1 MRIAIIRL
9 SSMGDILLTS
19 PIVLALHKCY
29 PEATIDYYTKDTMR
43 QVIEDHLGISRV
55 YPWNCSSDDGLEEM
69 LNQTDSLQYDHI
81 VDLQNNW
88 RSRRL
93 SRKLSGKIHRVN
105 KEGIRRRVL
114 VGLGLNILRERHVIR
129 RYYSCISDFCS
140 APLQERIELPDT
152 DSRVLTPL
160 LSPEILA
167 KGFIVWA
174 IGAKHFTKRLPVS
187 IIAKTLQAIHH
198 HVILIGDS
206 TDCQNAQS
214 ILAHLPKDHHV
225 TDLTGK
231 TSFLESVE
239 LIKQARLT
247 LANDSVM
254 MHVASG
260 TGKPLISFWGSTTPE
275 LGFTP
280 LSKKAKLIAA
290 PKKLSCQPC
299 HTAGRPSCPKKHFN
313 CMMTIKPEIIVQA
326 IDDALKEL

>member
-1 MRIAIIRL
+1 M
-9 SSMGDILLTS
+9 
-19 PIVLALHKCY
+19 
-29 PEATIDYYTKDTMR
+29 
-43 QVIEDHLGISRV
+43 
-55 YPWNCSSDDGLEEM
+55 
-69 LNQTDSLQYDHI
+69 
-81 VDLQNNW
+81 
-88 RSRRL
+88 
-93 SRKLSGKIHRVN
+93 
-105 KEGIRRRVL
+105 
-114 VGLGLNILRERHVIR
+114 
-129 RYYSCISDFCS
+129 
-140 APLQERIELPDT
+140 
-152 DSRVLTPL
+152 
-160 LSPEILA
+160 
-167 KGFIVWA
+167 
-174 IGAKHFTKRLPVS
+174 S
-187 IIAKTLQAIHH
+187 IIAKTLQSIHH

-206 TDCQNAQS
+206 TDRENAQS